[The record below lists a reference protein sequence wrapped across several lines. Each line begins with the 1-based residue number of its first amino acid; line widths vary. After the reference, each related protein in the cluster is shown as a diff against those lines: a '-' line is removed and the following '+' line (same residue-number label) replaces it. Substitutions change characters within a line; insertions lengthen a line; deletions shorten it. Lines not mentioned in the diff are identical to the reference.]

1 MDARD
6 ARSIA
11 QFSHVGRRNRFGEPV
26 IDHVERVAAAVPPE
40 ARAIAFL
47 HDVLEH
53 SDTSVAEL
61 RAAGL
66 TLDELEILGLLTR
79 APNESYE
86 AHTLRVAYA
95 RGSGGRI
102 ARVVKLADLDDHLG
116 HRDRPDGAPPYAWA
130 RRHSATGQVR
140 RDGDRGRLAAA

>member
-1 MDARD
+1 MDATD

-11 QFSHVGRRNRFGEPV
+11 QFSHVGRYDRFGEPI

-66 TLDELEILGLLTR
+66 TLNELEILKLLTR

-86 AHTLRVAYA
+86 AHMLGVAYA
-95 RGSGGRI
+95 RGAEGRI
-102 ARVVKLADLDDHLG
+102 ARVVKLADLDDHLA
-116 HRDRPDGAPPYAWA
+116 HPDLPDGAPPYAWA
-130 RRHSATGQVR
+130 RRHIAIGQVR
-140 RDGDRGRLAAA
+140 RDGDPGRLAAA

>member
-11 QFSHVGRRNRFGEPV
+11 QFSHVGRRDRFGDPV
-26 IDHVERVAAAVPPE
+26 IDHIERVAAAVPPE

-66 TLDELEILGLLTR
+66 TLDELEILELLTR

-95 RGSGGRI
+95 RGSEGRI

-116 HRDRPDGAPPYAWA
+116 HPDPPDGAPPYAWA
-130 RRHSATGQVR
+130 RRHIATGQFR

>member
-6 ARSIA
+6 ARAIA
-11 QFSHVGRRNRFGEPV
+11 QFSHVGRRDRFGEPV

-61 RAAGL
+61 RDAGL
-66 TLDELEILGLLTR
+66 TLDELEVLELLTR

-95 RGSGGRI
+95 RGPAGRI
-102 ARVVKLADLDDHLG
+102 ARAVKLADLDDHLG
-116 HRDRPDGAPPYAWA
+116 HRDMPHAAPPYAWA
-130 RRHSATGQVR
+130 RRHIATGQVR
-140 RDGDRGRLAAA
+140 RDGDRGRRAAA